1 MREDEVAEAEDE
13 AELAVGGD
21 SGDRE
26 RVVEGAG
33 EPRREIEVSLS
44 RTYFMAQNRVEV
56 GMSYGNE
63 GS

>member
-56 GMSYGNE
+56 DMSYGNE

>member
-1 MREDEVAEAEDE
+1 MREDDVADTEDE
-13 AELAVGGD
+13 IELAVGGD

-44 RTYFMAQNRVEV
+44 RTCCVARNRVD
-56 GMSYGNE
+56 
-63 GS
+63 

>member
-1 MREDEVAEAEDE
+1 MAEAEDE
-13 AELAVGGD
+13 VELPAGGD

-44 RTYFMAQNRVEV
+44 RTYFMARSGAEV
-56 GMSYGNE
+56 DMLYGNG
-63 GS
+63 GSQ